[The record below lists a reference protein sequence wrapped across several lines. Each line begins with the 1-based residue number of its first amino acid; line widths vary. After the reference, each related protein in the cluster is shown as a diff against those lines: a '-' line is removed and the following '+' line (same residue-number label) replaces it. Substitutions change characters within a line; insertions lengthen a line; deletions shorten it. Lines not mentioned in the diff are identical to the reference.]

1 MSTARHKPEPGVRL
15 AAMFFL
21 ASAKF
26 TRLALVPLLAFWI
39 AGTGCLLGC
48 EKMVAAA
55 NLEDTHLDTIVAGD
69 SCASQKGHD
78 CCAKRNDRKSMAV
91 TVSETSSSIDFFLP
105 SKNASDTFGCPLAAS
120 RAIVV
125 GKAGTLQPPPGETI
139 GARLPSYSSVNERRA
154 SATETLFPPNRGHT
168 YLRCCVFLI

>member
-1 MSTARHKPEPGVRL
+1 
-15 AAMFFL
+15 MFFL

-48 EKMVAAA
+48 ERMVAAA
-55 NLEDTHLDTIVAGD
+55 SRLDDGTHLDTIVAGD

-78 CCAKRNDRKSMAV
+78 CCAKRNNRKSIPI

-105 SKNASDTFGCPLAAS
+105 SKDASGAFGCPLAAN
-120 RAIVV
+120 RAVV
-125 GKAGTLQPPPGETI
+125 LGKAGTIQPPAVETI
-139 GARLPSYSSVNERRA
+139 GARLTLYSSVNERRA

>member
-1 MSTARHKPEPGVRL
+1 
-15 AAMFFL
+15 MFFL

-48 EKMVAAA
+48 ERMVAAA
-55 NLEDTHLDTIVAGD
+55 NHGTHLDTIVAGD

-78 CCAKRNDRKSMAV
+78 CCAKRNNSKSLPV
-91 TVSETSSSIDFFLP
+91 TVSETPSSIDFFLP
-105 SKNASDTFGCPLAAS
+105 SKDASGAFGCPLAAN
-120 RAIVV
+120 RAVV
-125 GKAGTLQPPPGETI
+125 LGKAGTIQPPAVETI
-139 GARLPSYSSVNERRA
+139 GARLPLYSSVNELRA
-154 SATETLFPPNRGHT
+154 STTETLFPPNRGHT